1 MTAHQE
7 RHEGQRKDQREGQ
20 REGQRKGQR
29 ADQLAEARRLAEF
42 HGLQPLP
49 VEGGLFRQTWAGEPD
64 AAGRPSGTAIMVL
77 LTSAPGD
84 FSALHRLPTDEVWH
98 FYRGDALEL
107 LLLGPDGTARRILLG
122 GPEGTVQYVVKAGTW
137 MGARV
142 APGGAWSL
150 FGTTM
155 APGFL
160 PTDYEGGDAE
170 DLSLR
175 YPEQAVL
182 VRELCRPDAPLTM
195 TEGDDDA

>member
-1 MTAHQE
+1 MKDT
-7 RHEGQRKDQREGQ
+7 EGP
-20 REGQRKGQR
+20 
-29 ADQLAEARRLAEF
+29 LAEAHRIAALHR
-42 HGLQPLP
+42 LQPLP

-64 AAGRPSGTAIMVL
+64 GTGRPAGTAIMVL

-98 FYRGDALEL
+98 FYQGDPLEL
-107 LLLGPDGTARRILLG
+107 LLLAPDGTGRRPRLG
-122 GPEGTVQYVVKAGTW
+122 GAGGAVQYVVEAGTW

-160 PTDYEGGDAE
+160 PTDYEGGDARE
-170 DLSLR
+170 LSTS
-175 YPEQAVL
+175 YPEHAEL
-182 VRELCRPDAPLTM
+182 VRQLCRPGAPLTM
-195 TEGDDDA
+195 TEGDDDAHA